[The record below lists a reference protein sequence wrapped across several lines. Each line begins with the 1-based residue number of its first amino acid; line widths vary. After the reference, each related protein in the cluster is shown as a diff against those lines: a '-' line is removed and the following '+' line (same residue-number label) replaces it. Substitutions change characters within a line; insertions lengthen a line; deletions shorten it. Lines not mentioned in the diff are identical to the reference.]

1 MAQILSLPP
10 LPTGEKLRDEYLTK
24 WEEILDAEQELVE
37 ALMRMV
43 EAKRQVIRE
52 VREKHGVS

>member
-10 LPTGEKLRDEYLTK
+10 LPAGEKLRDECLTN
-24 WEEILDAEQELVE
+24 WEQILDAEEELID
-37 ALMRMV
+37 ALMRIL

-52 VREKHGVS
+52 MREQYVS